1 LSTHAKHSQ
10 AVEGISPPGNTQV
23 RERGRKYTLYALGVR
38 DICERVTGT
47 RIMKRTVIIKKRAMV
62 PVSS

>member
-10 AVEGISPPGNTQV
+10 AAEGISPPGETQV
-23 RERGRKYTLYALGVR
+23 KERKKRYIPHVLAVR
-38 DICERVTGT
+38 DICERVTGR
-47 RIMKRTVIIKKRAMV
+47 RIMKRTVIIKKRAML